1 MEWFRCIDF
10 LRKQDVDVL
19 STLGEVFTKA
29 IKNFDLYPLFGVV
42 LPNVAGVKLSISV
55 FCGVKQCAWDA
66 PIFYKQF
73 TKLYILVIII
83 P

>member
-1 MEWFRCIDF
+1 MDF

-19 STLGEVFTKA
+19 STLGEIFAKA
-29 IKNFDLYPLFGVV
+29 TKNFDLYPLFGVV
-42 LPNVAGVKLSISV
+42 FPSAAGVKLSISG

-73 TKLYILVIII
+73 TKRYILVIII

>member
-10 LRKQDVDVL
+10 LGKQDVDVL

-29 IKNFDLYPLFGVV
+29 TKNFDLYPLFGVA
-42 LPNVAGVKLSISV
+42 LPNAVDVKLSLPV

-73 TKLYILVIII
+73 TNCYILDIII